1 MRAILFAYETIVNC
15 CVQITPS
22 MRKVTLIL
30 ISVLTISVNKLE
42 DCFEITSSSWFN
54 SQELFLCESD
64 TYGTYLWNETF

>member
-1 MRAILFAYETIVNC
+1 
-15 CVQITPS
+15 